1 VPAVEHAVTYARVT
15 LPYPSACAAQ
25 QRSLFRSVIGSG
37 PEQDAPAKRN
47 RDLDDHQKKK
57 TPLPV
62 NEQGREPGKKLGKD
76 LDR

>member
-1 VPAVEHAVTYARVT
+1 
-15 LPYPSACAAQ
+15 
-25 QRSLFRSVIGSG
+25 VIGSG